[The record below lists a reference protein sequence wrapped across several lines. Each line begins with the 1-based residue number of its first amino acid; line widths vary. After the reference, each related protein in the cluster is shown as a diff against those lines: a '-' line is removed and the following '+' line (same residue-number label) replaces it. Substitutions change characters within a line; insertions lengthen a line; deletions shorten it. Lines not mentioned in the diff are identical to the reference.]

1 MTRKK
6 TARRP
11 VSKSKKSKA
20 RQKRFIF
27 GYPLFIFLLICAGAY
42 LIATTF
48 NVNADS
54 IFVTAKVHA
63 PYITSPAAI
72 TSPAN
77 GSYFTSPV
85 VMVKGDCPENAAY
98 VEIDRNQIMSGVA
111 ICNDNHNFQLSVNLL
126 PGQNDLIARPFNITD
141 DEGPAS
147 APVSA
152 FYIPPANGSL
162 RSGTVLPLV
171 LRTNFVYRGYFVNQP
186 LSWPVSLSGGL
197 GPYTIDVDWGD
208 SLHEVIHQSAA
219 GDFNIQHTY
228 TSSGNY
234 KNDFEI
240 RVTAADSDNQKTFLQ
255 FFVIVNPSNS
265 ALPAYNIYNKP
276 PTPPLHR
283 AWLMYAWPAYASVLL
298 LTSVFW
304 LGERQ
309 ELLMLKKK
317 HLLGRRFYTG

>member
-11 VSKSKKSKA
+11 IKKSKKSS
-20 RQKRFIF
+20 KRVIL
-27 GYPLFIFLLICAGAY
+27 GYPLFIFLLICAGVY
-42 LIATTF
+42 LVVTTF
-48 NVNADS
+48 NVNAAS

-63 PYITSPAAI
+63 PLVTSPATITSPV
-72 TSPAN
+72 S
-77 GSYFTSPV
+77 GSYFASKPII
-85 VMVKGDCPENAAY
+85 VKGDCPQNAAY
-98 VEIDRNQIMSGVA
+98 VEIDRNQIMGGAA
-111 ICNDNHNFQLSVNLL
+111 ICNDNRNYQLSIDLL

-147 APVSA
+147 GVVSVL
-152 FYIPPANGSL
+152 YIPPA
-162 RSGTVLPLV
+162 SGPAQSGEVLPLM

-186 LSWPVSLSGGL
+186 LSWPISLSGGL

-208 SLHEVIHQSAA
+208 SLHDVTHHDAA

-240 RVTAADSDNQKTFLQ
+240 TVTASDSDNQKTILQ
-255 FFVIVNPSNS
+255 FFVIVNPKNS
-265 ALPAYNIYNKP
+265 PMPAYNIYTKP

-283 AWLMYAWPAYASVLL
+283 SWLALAWPAYSGVLL
-298 LTSVFW
+298 LTTVFW

-309 ELLMLKKK
+309 ELLLLQKR
-317 HLLGRRFYTG
+317 HLLGRRFYTS